1 MKAVIPNLI
10 TPIVRNDGIAA
21 QTMRAWMESVT
32 GFETFFAKR
41 IRVINSLSDF
51 KNQTETA
58 IILDA
63 GYTYVIGDIIETA
76 KGFYATGGFSMTA
89 FSGAHNTLTYT
100 GAGVMFTLDNSVAAV
115 YDIGISC
122 PNGTLINATGVG
134 ISIFERSSFFAI
146 KNIGAITGVG
156 FSNLNWSNC
165 TFYLITGT
173 GLVVVDDVQVLSM
186 NRIFWNSTSN
196 THVAID
202 ITAATI
208 TTMELRDFE
217 PLGVSGSIA
226 IKGLPNSVNIAP
238 NDIASIESCNF
249 ANSAMTPLSGIQVSD
264 FRFEFSD
271 NGGIQDTISDA
282 LIYFNGNV
290 SNTIF
295 SAINTPVK
303 IVATWITERLSKFNH
318 AINGSP
324 ESLSERPAVFP
335 VDVVVYAK
343 ATTGAAQNVTLY
355 LALNGAIIAGTAST
369 GIVKNTE
376 RTRFVIPW
384 QILLNEGDTV
394 SVFLENNTG
403 TTAVLCEQ
411 GVLRIR

>member
-32 GFETFFAKR
+32 GFERFFAKR
-41 IRVINSLSDF
+41 IIVINTLSDF
-51 KNQTETA
+51 KNQSDTA
-58 IILDA
+58 ITLDA
-63 GYTYVIGDIIETA
+63 GYTYVIGDVIETA
-76 KGFYATGGFSMTA
+76 KGFYATGGFSLTA
-89 FSGAHNTLTYT
+89 FSGAYNTLTYT
-100 GAGVMFTLDNSVAAV
+100 GTGVMFTLEDSVAIV

-122 PNGTLINATGVG
+122 PNGTLIDSTGAG
-134 ISIFERSSFFAI
+134 ISIFERSGFFEV
-146 KNIGAITGVG
+146 KNIGTITGTG
-156 FSNLNWSNC
+156 FTNLNWSNC
-165 TFYLITGT
+165 TFYLITGA
-173 GLVVVDDVQVLSM
+173 GLNVVDDVFVLSM
-186 NRIFWNSTSN
+186 TRVFWNSTSN

-202 ITAATI
+202 ITAATV
-208 TTMELRDFE
+208 TTMELRDLE
-217 PLGVSGSIA
+217 ALGVSGSIA
-226 IKGLPNSVNIAP
+226 IKGLANSANIAP
-238 NDIASIESCNF
+238 NNIATIESCNF
-249 ANSAMTPLSGIQVSD
+249 ANSLMTPLSGIQVSD

-271 NGGIQDTISDA
+271 NGGVQDTISDA

-290 SNTIF
+290 SSTTF
-295 SAINTPVK
+295 TAINTPVK
-303 IVATWITERLSKFNH
+303 IVATWVTERLSKFDH
-318 AINGSP
+318 SVNGDA

-355 LALNGAIIAGTAST
+355 IALNGAIIAGTASV
-369 GIVKNTE
+369 GIVRNTE

-384 QILLNEGDTV
+384 QILLNSGDTV